1 MARDVRG
8 AVVVITGASSG
19 IGRAAALAFAR
30 EGACLVLAARREHLL
45 NEVVRECGE
54 HGGEAIAIR
63 TDVTDPH
70 AVELLAQAAE
80 RRFGRIDVWINN
92 AGVTAIGRFERLPAD
107 AFRQVIET
115 NLFGCVNGARA
126 ALARFAA
133 QGEGILINNASLNA
147 YLPQPY
153 ASAYVTSKYAVRA
166 FSDCLRTE
174 WLDEPGIAICTVL
187 PAMIDTPFFQHA
199 ANYAGHPIKAMPPI
213 YAAEKV
219 AETLV
224 SLAKSPRR
232 ETFVGPSGP
241 VMAFLRNLAP
251 SLGNRLVARAVERGH
266 FYKNQGIGPFDGNL
280 YTPMNEGG
288 GTGGGWRSQPGNGGS
303 WMTWGIAGLAVG
315 AAALLLSRPAPLAA
329 GHVEDRWA
337 AGEPTPIRTAGQ
349 ESLRDRGR
357 HDWDKVDQASDE
369 SFPASDPP
377 AYSPGNA

>member
-30 EGACLVLAARREHLL
+30 EGANLVLGARREHLL

-54 HGGEAIAIR
+54 QGGEAIAVR

-174 WLDEPGIAICTVL
+174 WLDEPGIAVCTVL

-199 ANYAGHPIKAMPPI
+199 ANYAGHPIKAIPPV
-213 YAAEKV
+213 YAAERV

-232 ETFVGPSGP
+232 ETFVGPNGP

-266 FYKNQGIGPFDGNL
+266 FYKNQG
-280 YTPMNEGG
+280 
-288 GTGGGWRSQPGNGGS
+288 NGGS
-303 WMTWGIAGLAVG
+303 WMAWGIAGLAVG
-315 AAALLLSRPAPLAA
+315 AAALLLSRSAPLAA
-329 GHVEDRWA
+329 GHAESRQA

-377 AYSPGNA
+377 AYSPSGV